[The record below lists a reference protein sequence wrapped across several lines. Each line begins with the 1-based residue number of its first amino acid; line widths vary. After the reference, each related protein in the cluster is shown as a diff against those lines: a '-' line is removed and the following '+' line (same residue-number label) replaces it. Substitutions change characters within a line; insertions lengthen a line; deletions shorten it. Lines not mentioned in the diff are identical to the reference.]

1 MERAAMHYLRRLLAL
16 GLALAGG
23 LSLVACGVTPAPRG
37 VQVNTTPR
45 IDYSNFTLETP
56 TLPVN
61 LIQTILPPTMT
72 PVAAVTPTIKK
83 IAVYI
88 NGAVEKPGVYSFA
101 EGSRVVD
108 ALQMAGGFLPSADGD
123 SINQAAPL
131 RDGQQVYVPFKG
143 TPAPPGLQPGAPP
156 AAQPT
161 GSSAAPVPSGPIN
174 LNTATK
180 AELDT
185 LPGIGPALAD
195 RIIEYRQKNGPFQ
208 RPEDIKK
215 VSGIG
220 DKVYENIKDRIT
232 AP

>member
-1 MERAAMHYLRRLLAL
+1 MERAATQYLRRLLAL
-16 GLALAGG
+16 GLALVSSLA
-23 LSLVACGVTPAPRG
+23 LVACGVTPTPSG
-37 VQVNTTPR
+37 KQVDLTSP
-45 IDYSNFTLETP
+45 DYSNFTIETP
-56 TLPVN
+56 TVAPN

-72 PVAAVTPTIKK
+72 AVVAVTPTVRKL
-83 IAVYI
+83 AVYI

-108 ALQMAGGFLPSADGD
+108 ALQAAGGFLPTADGEG
-123 SINQAAPL
+123 INQAAPL

-143 TPAPPGLQPGAPP
+143 TPLPPGLQSSGPP
-156 AAQPT
+156 AAHPT
-161 GSSAAPVPSGPIN
+161 GPAAAPVSSGPIN
-174 LNTATK
+174 LNTATR
-180 AELDT
+180 EQLDI

-220 DKVYENIKDRIT
+220 DKVYESIKDRIT

>member
-1 MERAAMHYLRRLLAL
+1 MERAAVPYLRCLLAL
-16 GLALAGG
+16 GLAIACG
-23 LSLVACGVTPAPRG
+23 LGLVACGVTPTSPRG
-37 VQVNTTPR
+37 VLVDTTPP
-45 IDYSNFTLETP
+45 DYSNFAIETP
-56 TLPVN
+56 MLPPN
-61 LIQTILPPTMT
+61 AILLTILPPTVT
-72 PVAAVTPTIKK
+72 PVVTSTPAVRK

-88 NGAVEKPGVYSFA
+88 NGAVEKPGVYTFA

-108 ALQMAGGFLPSADGD
+108 ALQAAGGFLPTAEGD

-143 TPAPPGLQPGAPP
+143 TPPPPGLPAALPAAPP
-156 AAQPT
+156 T
-161 GSSAAPVPSGPIN
+161 GRAAAPAPVGPVN
-174 LNTATK
+174 LNTAGPE
-180 AELDT
+180 ELDT

-208 RPEDIKK
+208 RPEDLKK

-220 DKVYENIKDRIT
+220 DKVYENLKERIT

>member
-1 MERAAMHYLRRLLAL
+1 MERAALHYVCRLLAL
-16 GLALAGG
+16 GLALAGSLG
-23 LSLVACGVTPAPRG
+23 LVACGVTPPPRG
-37 VQVNTTPR
+37 VQVNLTPR
-45 IDYSNFTLETP
+45 IDYSTFTLETP
-56 TLPVN
+56 APPVN
-61 LIQTILPPTMT
+61 LIETILPPTAT
-72 PVAAVTPTIKK
+72 PVVAVTPTVRK

-88 NGAVEKPGVYSFA
+88 NGAVERPGVYSFA

-108 ALQMAGGFLPSADGD
+108 ALQAAGGFLPTADGD
-123 SINQAAPL
+123 TINQAAPL

-156 AAQPT
+156 AVPAT
-161 GSSAAPVPSGPIN
+161 GRAAAPAPSGPIN

-180 AELDT
+180 EQLDT

-195 RIIEYRQKNGPFQ
+195 RIIEYRQKYGPFQ

-220 DKVYENIKDRIT
+220 DKVFENIKDRIT